1 MEFTLLS
8 SIFDKVTI
16 AICIVEDQLIK
27 IKHLME
33 QGRYL
38 EARTLTEEELKTE
51 SSIDLQRLHALALS
65 KSGMPGQAKEILEK
79 VYQANSEDPETSGI
93 LGGIYKE
100 LFKRTEESNYAVLSR
115 DTYLK
120 NFSATGNYYTGIN
133 AATMSAIA
141 GQARKGR
148 EIAKEV
154 ILKIENPGE
163 FWQIATLGE
172 AHLLAKDYPKSIDYY
187 LKARQLAGIDW
198 GKISSVYNQ
207 LWLIK
212 HYMHV
217 PSDIL
222 KIFNPPTVAGFV
234 GHMIDHPSRQS
245 PRFPESIAAMV
256 KASIK
261 STIKAQKVAIGY
273 CSLACG
279 GDILFAEAM
288 EEEGGEVNISLPFN
302 KKDFV
307 DVSVAFAG
315 ESWVNRFDAL
325 MSRHRVTYIT
335 QEPFDSNPDLFSMQS
350 KVVLGS
356 TILRSAIMRS
366 DPHLIT
372 LLSDFDLSKMEGGTR
387 DSMSI
392 WPNQDKIFNISP
404 NTFITETTTI
414 PSASPPP
421 PRSAPTAVRPA
432 LYTLVADLDTDLE
445 EDNTIFFASVN
456 DKMSEVVV
464 PPLATTIA
472 DSKMVFGFT
481 GLRPLEDFIHFI
493 KRIKGVKLDK
503 LRLSI
508 GGGPILLD
516 DFHEKDPV
524 QYKVMS
530 GHHFDIAIDSHRY
543 CLAGLCIALSPLAY
557 ELAMYKIN
565 MELMSRISG
574 ADGEMID
581 VFKVLD

>member
-1 MEFTLLS
+1 MDLEDHVL
-8 SIFDKVTI
+8 KVK
-16 AICIVEDQLIK
+16 QLV
-27 IKHLME
+27 E

-38 EARTLTEEELKTE
+38 DARALAQEALKTDK
-51 SSIDLQRLHALALS
+51 SLDLQRLYAMAVS
-65 KSGMPGQAKEILEK
+65 KSGMPALAKDFLEK
-79 VYQANSEDPETSGI
+79 TYSEHPEDPETAGI

-100 LFKRTEESNYAVLSR
+100 LFKKTEESGFAIQSR

-120 NFSATGNYYTGIN
+120 NFSKTGNYYTGIN

-154 ILKIENPGE
+154 IEKIGIPNE
-163 FWQIATLGE
+163 FWQVATLGE
-172 AHLLAKDYPKSIDYY
+172 AYLLSKEYPKSIDFY
-187 LKARQLAGIDW
+187 LKARQQAGTDW

-234 GHMIDHPSRQS
+234 GHMIDHPSRPT
-245 PRFPESIAAMV
+245 PRFPPDIEAMV

-261 STIKAQKVAIGY
+261 STIKSQKVAIGY

-307 DVSVAFAG
+307 QVSVAFAG
-315 ESWVNRFDAL
+315 ESWVNRFESL
-325 MSRHRVTYIT
+325 ISKHQVTYVT
-335 QEPFDSNPDLFSMQS
+335 QEPFDHNSDLFSMQS

-356 TILRSAIMRS
+356 TILRSSMMRS

-372 LLSDFDLSKMEGGTR
+372 VLSDFDLSKMEGGTR
-387 DSMSI
+387 DSISL
-392 WPNQDKIFNISP
+392 WPNTDKIFNISP
-404 NTFITETTTI
+404 NSFITDNAIVPT
-414 PSASPPP
+414 AAPPP
-421 PRSAPTAVRPA
+421 PRVSPSSVRPA
-432 LYTLVADLDTDLE
+432 LYTLVADLETENKE
-445 EDNTIFFASVN
+445 EISEFFEAVSV
-456 DKMSEVVV
+456 KMEEVVV
-464 PPLATTIA
+464 PPMASTITDA
-472 DSKMVFGFT
+472 KMVFGFT
-481 GLRPLEDFIHFI
+481 GMRPLEDFIHFL
-493 KRIKGVKLDK
+493 KRIKGVKLNK

-508 GGGPILLD
+508 GGGPIQLA

-524 QYKVMS
+524 QYKKMS
-530 GHHFDIAIDSHRY
+530 GLHFEKALESHRY
-543 CLAGLCIALSPLAY
+543 CMPGLCIALSPLAY
-557 ELAMYKIN
+557 ELAMYKVN
-565 MELMSRISG
+565 MELMSRISSE
-574 ADGEMID
+574 DGEMID
-581 VFKVLD
+581 VFKILD

>member
-1 MEFTLLS
+1 MEL
-8 SIFDKVTI
+8 
-16 AICIVEDQLIK
+16 EDQVSKVKQLV
-27 IKHLME
+27 E

-38 EARTLTEEELKTE
+38 DARAISQEALKTNN
-51 SSIDLQRLHALALS
+51 SLDLQRLYAMAVS
-65 KSGMPGQAKEILEK
+65 KSGMPAMAKDFLEK
-79 VYQANSEDPETSGI
+79 TYREHPDDPETAGI

-100 LFKRTEESNYAVLSR
+100 LFKKTEESSFAVQSR

-120 NFSATGNYYTGIN
+120 NFSVTGNYYTGIN

-154 ILKIENPGE
+154 IEKIGIPNE
-163 FWQIATLGE
+163 FWQVATLGE
-172 AHLLAKDYPKSIDYY
+172 AYLLSKDYPKSIDFY
-187 LKARQLAGIDW
+187 LKARQRAGTDW

-222 KIFNPPTVAGFV
+222 KIFIPPTVAGFV
-234 GHMIDHPSRQS
+234 GHMIDHPSRPT
-245 PRFPESIAAMV
+245 PRFPPAIEAMV

-261 STIKAQKVAIGY
+261 STIKSQRVAIGY

-307 DVSVAFAG
+307 EVSVAFAG
-315 ESWVNRFDAL
+315 ESWVNRFESL
-325 MSRHRVTYIT
+325 FSKHQVTYVT
-335 QEPFDSNPDLFSMQS
+335 KEPYDHNPDLFSMQS

-356 TILRSAIMRS
+356 TILRSSIMRG

-372 LLSDFDLSKMEGGTR
+372 VLSDFDLTKMEGGTR
-387 DSMSI
+387 DSI
-392 WPNQDKIFNISP
+392 GLWPNSDKIFNISP
-404 NTFITETTTI
+404 NSFFTEGERQPTSTL
-414 PSASPPP
+414 PP
-421 PRSAPTAVRPA
+421 PRTAPSITRPA
-432 LYTLVADLDTDLE
+432 LYTLVVDQNTNNK
-445 EDNTIFFASVN
+445 EDIAKFFTSIN
-456 DKMSEVVV
+456 DKISEVVV
-464 PPLATTIA
+464 PPLASSIV
-472 DSKMVFGFT
+472 DSKIIFGFN
-481 GLRPLEDFIHFI
+481 GLRPLMDLIQFL
-493 KRIKGVKLDK
+493 KRIKGVRPDQ
-503 LRLSI
+503 LRFSI

-524 QYKVMS
+524 QYKKMS
-530 GHHFDIAIDSHRY
+530 GYHFENALESHRY
-543 CLAGLCIALSPLAY
+543 CMPGLCIALSPIAY

-565 MELMSRISG
+565 MELMSRISNEE
-574 ADGEMID
+574 GEMID
-581 VFKVLD
+581 VFKVLF